1 MDHDAFRDALRRDG
15 YLDIETKSAPP
26 GKFVDTHS
34 HPFDV
39 RLLVLDGTV
48 TITCDGEVRDLK
60 PGDVYEL
67 GANIPHAEQY
77 GPQGYTFLVGRR
89 HVAL

>member
-1 MDHDAFRDALRRDG
+1 MDHEHFREALRRDG
-15 YLDIETKSAPP
+15 YLDVETRSAPP
-26 GKFVDTHS
+26 GRFVDTHS

-39 RLLVLDGTV
+39 RLLVLDGSAR
-48 TITCDGEVRDLK
+48 ITCGGEVRDLA

-67 GANIPHAEQY
+67 EANVPHTEQY